1 MRTLKNSFYLIPID
15 GRKSFYNKATVNV
28 YNNDEIELKSYN
40 TIVCRI
46 KNGKLYRTWN
56 GYSITTMRHVNA
68 FLNAY
73 GMETINKKQWEQLEI
88 SI

>member
-1 MRTLKNSFYLIPID
+1 MKTLKKSFYLIPID

-28 YNNDEIELKSYN
+28 YSNGEIELKSYN

-46 KNGKLYRTWN
+46 KNRKLYRIWD

-73 GMETINKKQWEQLEI
+73 DMETINKKQWEQLEI
-88 SI
+88 SQ